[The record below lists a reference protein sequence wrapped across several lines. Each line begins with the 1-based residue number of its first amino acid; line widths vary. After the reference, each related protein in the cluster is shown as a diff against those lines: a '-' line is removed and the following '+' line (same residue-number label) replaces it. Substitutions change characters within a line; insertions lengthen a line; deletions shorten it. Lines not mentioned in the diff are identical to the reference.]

1 MSKEIKIG
9 SRVFSINYS
18 SEVADEV
25 LNKIIQWMEHPDHYS
40 AHSGEG
46 IIQNDNTL
54 IDAPELI
61 ADIIDEILQPQNI
74 DNE

>member
-1 MSKEIKIG
+1 MREIKIG
-9 SRVFSINYS
+9 SRVFWINYS

-25 LNKIIQWMEHPDHYS
+25 LNKIIQWMEHPSHYS

-46 IIQNDNTL
+46 IMQNDNTL
-54 IDAPELI
+54 IDASELI
-61 ADIIDEILQPQNI
+61 SDIIDEILQPQLI